1 MAAIRREIKELE
13 AQLEVKD
20 REFEEV
26 NEQLR
31 VAVQDRSN
39 VEEDLNQLN
48 FRLKAML
55 EELAHQWHADAKG
68 EPAIRQ
74 TKRTMAELD
83 RTVDRIIT
91 EMLEEKLSNETFTA
105 SLIEQTAA
113 SSGDTVRVEFEG
125 DEVFWS
131 LQAPRCLRAAHA
143 PLTPVAPRPVGP

>member
-55 EELAHQWHADAKG
+55 EELAHQRHADAKG

-74 TKRTMAELD
+74 TKQTMAELD

>member
-13 AQLEVKD
+13 AQLDVKD

-26 NEQLR
+26 NDQLR

-39 VEEDLNQLN
+39 VEEDLHQLN

-55 EELAHQWHADAKG
+55 EELAQRRADAKG
-68 EPAIRQ
+68 EPAIRL